1 MVISQYVPSA
11 VLYIGAISAL
21 SDSPVHD
28 SPSMNTP
35 TLPCKLP
42 LISPFTGTISD
53 LTSSRYHD
61 NPATDATITIAAT
74 ARPTIL
80 LSKCSPIQM
89 IV

>member
-1 MVISQYVPSA
+1 MVISQCVPSA

-21 SDSPVHD
+21 SESLVYD

-35 TLPCKLP
+35 TLPNKLP

-74 ARPTIL
+74 ARPIIL
-80 LSKCSPIQM
+80 LSMFPPR
-89 IV
+89 